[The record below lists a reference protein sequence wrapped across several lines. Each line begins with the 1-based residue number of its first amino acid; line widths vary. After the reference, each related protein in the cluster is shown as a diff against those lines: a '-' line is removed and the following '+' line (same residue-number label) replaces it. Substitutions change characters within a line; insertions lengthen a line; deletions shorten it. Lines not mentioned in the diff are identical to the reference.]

1 MGIWAIVIAAVFVV
15 GVFSANPIEAQESGG
30 GVDHPGSWFVGEGL
44 EVGNNFSYELCHVDF
59 KECAAFE
66 LRLSVIGETLD
77 TWQIEF
83 HVIDGNNVLV
93 EILDVDK
100 ITFEALNPSDDF
112 SQYANAYS
120 NSLAWLSNFANKLEP
135 KEFSLPSWGKIG
147 NIGGQQVS
155 PTSIES
161 ISVPAGTFHETV
173 LISWRTGGYT
183 SQIWVLDEFPFPL
196 KASTFTPVSEGI
208 PPLEYQFELLSS
220 NEAPGL
226 PDAPENFVADD
237 VSPTQIILHWD
248 EPDDDGGSPVTGYKL
263 SFRIHPSSTQIVL
276 ENFISNTVFDH
287 TSLVT
292 DKIYIYRLWAHN
304 ANGISENFI
313 EATATPKDSSSPPQD
328 IVPNPPTGL
337 TATDISPTSIVLSWN
352 KPAANNGPP
361 VDGYKIEFKIAS
373 GSFSILVADTASTD
387 RTFTHTSLT
396 TGTTYTYK
404 VYALNSI
411 GPSDSSNEAS
421 ATPSS
426 PEPSMDIILSDADRK
441 KFENLIEKWEMR
453 SHDLQEKA
461 DDLLDK
467 ADKKEDKPHK
477 AEKFRKKAGN
487 TIAKS
492 EVLQQLSDFLRQ
504 LLNNF

>member
-1 MGIWAIVIAAVFVV
+1 MNKLGIWAIAIAAAFVV

-147 NIGGQQVS
+147 NIGGQQIV
-155 PTSIES
+155 PTRIET
-161 ISVPAGTFHETV
+161 ITVPGGTFETIV
-173 LISWRTGGYT
+173 LTWSTGGVT
-183 SQIWVLDEFPFPL
+183 SQIWIADGFPFPIQ
-196 KASTFTPVSEGI
+196 AETFTHVSEGT
-208 PPLEYQFELLSS
+208 PPREYQFELLST
-220 NEAPGL
+220 NEV
-226 PDAPENFVADD
+226 PEV
-237 VSPTQIILHWD
+237 
-248 EPDDDGGSPVTGYKL
+248 
-263 SFRIHPSSTQIVL
+263 
-276 ENFISNTVFDH
+276 
-287 TSLVT
+287 
-292 DKIYIYRLWAHN
+292 
-304 ANGISENFI
+304 
-313 EATATPKDSSSPPQD
+313 
-328 IVPNPPTGL
+328 
-337 TATDISPTSIVLSWN
+337 
-352 KPAANNGPP
+352 
-361 VDGYKIEFKIAS
+361 
-373 GSFSILVADTASTD
+373 
-387 RTFTHTSLT
+387 
-396 TGTTYTYK
+396 
-404 VYALNSI
+404 
-411 GPSDSSNEAS
+411 
-421 ATPSS
+421 
-426 PEPSMDIILSDADRK
+426 PEPSLEIILSDADRK
-441 KFENLIEKWEMR
+441 KFENLIKKWEMR
-453 SHDLQEKA
+453 SNNLQEKA
-461 DDLLDK
+461 DDLLEK
-467 ADKKEDKPHK
+467 ADKKDDKPHK
-477 AEKFRKKAGN
+477 AEKFRKLAGN